1 MGQVTHQQADLLL
14 KLYDMRR
21 ESKLRAAR
29 AWFIANY
36 TATSPEEMMTK
47 YPPGSEANT
56 NIRMVVSYWDMV
68 ASMVNRG
75 LIDDEFFFENTG
87 ELWAVW
93 DRLSAVVPA
102 WRTTFKNP
110 HIFASLEAVATRL
123 EAWREKK
130 APGTTEAMRQMLQ
143 MMQTTTAKA
152 AG

>member
-1 MGQVTHQQADLLL
+1 MGQITHDQADLLL

-21 ESKLRAAR
+21 EARLREAR

-36 TATSPEEMMTK
+36 SAPSPEEMMTK

-87 ELWAVW
+87 EIWAVW
-93 DRLSAVVPA
+93 DRIRPVASA
-102 WRTTFKNP
+102 WRTALKNP
-110 HIFASLEAVATRL
+110 YIFANLEAVATRM

-143 MMQTTTAKA
+143 MMQGTTAKA
-152 AG
+152 AS

>member
-1 MGQVTHQQADLLL
+1 MGQATHEQADLLL

-21 ESKLRAAR
+21 EARLRTAR

-36 TATSPEEMMTK
+36 TASSAEEMMTK
-47 YPPGSEANT
+47 YPPGSEENT

-93 DRLSAVVPA
+93 DRLRPAVPV
-102 WRTTFKNP
+102 WRTAFKNP
-110 HIFASLEAVATRL
+110 YIFANLEAVATRM